1 VQGGNL
7 VITTVFEPGTVFN
20 GVTYNMTS
28 GWLDTQHKVNQTK
41 GRFEASIKM
50 PNPNATGAWPA
61 WWLLPEGECWP
72 VSGEVDIVEWYA
84 LKGNYQHSRPENP
97 VVAQSTYHF
106 GYSCGNGAYSYTND
120 SASYPSRDFSP
131 NWPIIDYSADF
142 HVFGVEINDTALAF
156 YVDNS
161 TNVFFTLTLPSLCVS
176 DPGFVWGKSA
186 YMPFKPLYGEL
197 LLPAGLARLT

>member
-1 VQGGNL
+1 MAMAGDSTRARWARNYGGRVLRGNPL
-7 VITTVFEPGTVFN
+7 LLFFVVYRSVFEPGTVFN

-41 GRFEASIKM
+41 GRFEASIMM

-84 LKGNYQHSRPENP
+84 LNGNYQHSRPENP

-106 GYSCGNGAYSYTND
+106 GYSCGTVRQR
-120 SASYPSRDFSP
+120 P
-131 NWPIIDYSADF
+131 
-142 HVFGVEINDTALAF
+142 V
-156 YVDNS
+156 
-161 TNVFFTLTLPSLCVS
+161 
-176 DPGFVWGKSA
+176 
-186 YMPFKPLYGEL
+186 
-197 LLPAGLARLT
+197 